1 MSTQQNNEH
10 FHTWYKLCRRKVN
23 KVTLSRGR
31 FLNLNAIDI
40 LGRMIVLLGG

>member
-1 MSTQQNNEH
+1 MNISTLR
-10 FHTWYKLCRRKVN
+10 YKLYTWKVN

-40 LGRMIVLLGG
+40 LGRMIFLLGG